1 MADEREA
8 KQDAQEELLSAK
20 VSEKK
25 RTGKFQPLRK
35 LFGKKKKKSSSILL
49 KEGKLKPSRSI
60 GSVCSNPASVLSSD
74 EEAYDD
80 LRFLVSSMG
89 TRAFSHDS
97 IFIPDEQAEDDKEA
111 QVSSQDCV
119 VGKVKSLQQQLGK
132 NIRFGQPP
140 PTNTPVKKMQD
151 LGAGIEKMEETY
163 LSPMEASGECDTGLI
178 TEGNRARSLS
188 SHGPRNASEIEHKPE
203 EKVTPVKTSR
213 PKRPSG
219 TIESINLD
227 AVPRSVARLDNSAA
241 KHKLSVKPKNQRVS
255 KKHRGMSQ
263 EFNTIED
270 NENEFS
276 LNMQRT
282 LDKAMFHS
290 MDIPSH
296 DILLS
301 DHFERKIRET
311 QVTEQLR
318 TLVSKGEN
326 KINKDQEDKQPDP
339 STSRQVVQETRQPD
353 EEKSEADKRKEEEER
368 KRQEIIRKIDLERL
382 QQKIKEQ
389 NENEQKEQRRRE
401 EERKQRA
408 EQILKELEE
417 HRRQEEQKQR
427 EQEQKNTLR
436 LAEEQKKREL
446 EIQKALQ
453 MVEEQRKQE
462 MEKQRAIQLAEEQ
475 KRHELEQRAIQ
486 IVEEQRK
493 YEQEKQ
499 KVHQIGEQK
508 IKQIEEKKA
517 PQIAVEQKKC
527 DIEEWEAMKNA
538 EEQKQQKLDVLKAL
552 QVAEE
557 PKKCEL
563 QQQKD
568 PEIAEKQR
576 QHQLE
581 LKRTLQIMEE
591 QKKQELEL
599 QKAEE
604 QQKHRTNLEQQ
615 KNVQIDDQKGQE
627 MLEHKA
633 PQIVEEQQLQKSKS
647 QSQQESEDFKVQH
660 SIKEEMS
667 TDSLNRIDCHK
678 KPNFEEQHISLKK
691 EQVTED
697 IKGLI
702 PEHTSPLYTQ
712 AVSAEKD
719 LSEQKME
726 VEVKGDEEEIKQKK
740 QKELESQEQERINEE
755 LRWQE
760 LDQKQRPFTFKVT
773 SGEKQIIFEKVNL
786 SPVTV
791 PKEPGIFPG
800 TQDTKE
806 NKGTISSHSL
816 PSAQCIPHTAILVTG
831 AQLCGTAVNLHQ
843 IKDPACKSLL
853 GLNEERKLDIA
864 ESKIQKE
871 KDNTKHVSSKTK
883 YTSEALDNQSFLAE
897 WASIRSKI
905 LNKAENVDEKNQ
917 GDLPVSGDD
926 SMAKAKGDSH
936 SSLRK
941 TMSAIPKFSIT
952 PAWQKF
958 PETGKLEMSIETSVK
973 SSSKENIAVLPDS
986 TPQGITGERTVIA
999 QEMVTRIKKQVTI
1012 DGNAEGWIFSK
1023 DLPSFLVPN
1032 PPPSPRRGFLEGQ
1045 MSLETQLSNGTGKTD
1060 KLFQNTEDKISP
1072 FGIKL
1077 RRTNYSLRF
1086 HADPQNEQRRKKRY
1100 SAGDSFEGVPSPLTP
1115 TDETEIR
1122 TIAKKELLGS
1132 PMKMKKDNLN
1142 KDLEDTSSS
1151 ATDNAQFIVPSFM
1164 SGPSP
1169 HVSSLNKDK
1178 VVPKSPVIQKPSLA
1192 PKPPS
1197 PTPPSSP
1204 LSHLGRTNVTDLH
1217 GQRLEKDE
1225 KDKETVGEVNS
1236 SLSSPNYDEVIQ
1248 QDANDRAGLPSIS
1261 WREKTDKRLE
1271 KIGKDRPVL
1280 QSRHSL
1286 DGSRLMEKVEP
1297 AQPQWITLALQKQK
1311 GFRDQQA
1318 SRDERRQAREA
1329 KQADKLAKENPST
1342 IPTAE
1347 YRGRSGSL
1355 QKPLPHEEKKSDT
1368 VVTRLQRRE
1377 QLQKSNTLPTSVTV
1391 EITETV
1397 PVALAKDLPKRFS
1410 TPDASPVSS
1419 EPAWLA
1425 LAKRKSKAW
1434 SDCPQIIK

>member
-1 MADEREA
+1 M
-8 KQDAQEELLSAK
+8 
-20 VSEKK
+20 
-25 RTGKFQPLRK
+25 
-35 LFGKKKKKSSSILL
+35 FGKKKKKNSSIHL
-49 KEGKLKPSRSI
+49 KEGKLKPSHSI

-97 IFIPDEQAEDDKEA
+97 IFIPDEQAEDDQEA
-111 QVSSQDCV
+111 QASSQDCV

-140 PTNTPVKKMQD
+140 STGTPVKKMQD

-163 LSPMEASGECDTGLI
+163 VSPMEASGERDMGLI
-178 TEGNRARSLS
+178 TDGHKARSLS
-188 SHGPRNASEIEHKPE
+188 SHSPRNVPEPEHKTE
-203 EKVTPVKTSR
+203 EKATSVKTSR
-213 PKRPSG
+213 SKRPSG

-263 EFNTIED
+263 DFNTIED
-270 NENEFS
+270 NENEIT
-276 LNMQRT
+276 LNMQRS

-296 DILLS
+296 NILMS
-301 DHFERKIRET
+301 DHFERKIHES
-311 QVTEQLR
+311 QVSEQFR
-318 TLVSKGEN
+318 TLAAKGEK
-326 KINKDQEDKQPDP
+326 KINKDQEGKQPDP
-339 STSRQVVQETRQPD
+339 STSRQVVQETRQP
-353 EEKSEADKRKEEEER
+353 EEEKKSEADKRKEEEER
-368 KRQEIIRKIDLERL
+368 KRQEIIRNIDLERL
-382 QQKIKEQ
+382 QQKINEQ
-389 NENEQKEQRRRE
+389 NENELKEQRRRE

-417 HRRQEEQKQR
+417 HRRQEEQKQH
-427 EQEQKNTLR
+427 ELEQKKTFQ

-446 EIQKALQ
+446 EIQRALQ
-453 MVEEQRKQE
+453 IAEEQRKQE
-462 MEKQRAIQLAEEQ
+462 IEKQRAIQLAEEQ
-475 KRHELEQRAIQ
+475 TRHELEQRAFK
-486 IVEEQRK
+486 IVQEQRK

-499 KVHQIGEQK
+499 EALQIGEEQK
-508 IKQIEEKKA
+508 TRQTFEEGGVLPKTEEKK
-517 PQIAVEQKKC
+517 QHEIDVQRV
-527 DIEEWEAMKNA
+527 IQVT
-538 EEQKQQKLDVLKAL
+538 EEQKS
-552 QVAEE
+552 
-557 PKKCEL
+557 CEL

-568 PEIAEKQR
+568 IQMAEEQR

-599 QKAEE
+599 QKAAV
-604 QQKHRTNLEQQ
+604 QQKT
-615 KNVQIDDQKGQE
+615 VQIGEQKGQG
-627 MLEHKA
+627 LLQKKS
-633 PQIVEEQQLQKSKS
+633 PQTAEEQQLKTPKS
-647 QSQQESEDFKVQH
+647 QSQQVSEEIIVPQC
-660 SIKEEMS
+660 IKEEMR
-667 TDSLNRIDCHK
+667 TDNLNRTDCQK
-678 KPNFEEQHISLKK
+678 KTDFQEKKKLQKK
-691 EQVTED
+691 EQQIPED
-697 IKGLI
+697 IKELI
-702 PEHTSPLYTQ
+702 PEHLSPLYTE
-712 AVSAEKD
+712 AASAEED
-719 LSEQKME
+719 LPEEQKME
-726 VEVKGDEEEIKQKK
+726 MEIKGDEEELKQRK
-740 QKELESQEQERINEE
+740 QKEAESQEQERINEE
-755 LRWQE
+755 VRWQE

-786 SPVTV
+786 TPVTV
-791 PKEPGIFPG
+791 PKEPIISPG
-800 TQDTKE
+800 THDAKE

-816 PSAQCIPHTAILVTG
+816 SSAQCIPHTAILVTG

-853 GLNEERKLDIA
+853 GLSEERKLDIT
-864 ESKIQKE
+864 ENKMQKE
-871 KDNTKHVSSKTK
+871 KDSTKQVSSKTK

-905 LNKAENVDEKNQ
+905 LSKAENATDEKNQ
-917 GDLPVSGDD
+917 SSPFDSGDD
-926 SMAKAKGDSH
+926 RMAKTRGDSH

-958 PETGKLEMSIETSVK
+958 PETGRLTEISIDTSIK
-973 SSSKENIAVLPDS
+973 SPSKENIAVLPDS
-986 TPQGITGERTVIA
+986 TLQGKTGERTVMVP
-999 QEMVTRIKKQVTI
+999 EMVTRIKKQVTI

-1032 PPPSPRRGFLEGQ
+1032 LPQSPRRGHLEGQ
-1045 MSLETQLSNGTGKTD
+1045 MSFETQFSNGTVKTD
-1060 KLFQNTEDKISP
+1060 KLLQSAEDKNSP

-1100 SAGDSFEGVPSPLTP
+1100 SAGDSFEGVPAPLTP

-1122 TIAKKELLGS
+1122 TITRKELLGS
-1132 PMKMKKDNLN
+1132 PVKMKKDNLT
-1142 KDLEDTSSS
+1142 KDLVDTLSNV
-1151 ATDNAQFIVPSFM
+1151 TDNAQFIAPSIV
-1164 SGPSP
+1164 SGSSP
-1169 HVSSLNKDK
+1169 HVSFHNKDR
-1178 VVPKSPVIQKPSLA
+1178 VVPKSPTIQKPSLA
-1192 PKPPS
+1192 PKPAS

-1204 LSHLGRTNVTDLH
+1204 ISHLGRTNVTDLH
-1217 GQRLEKDE
+1217 GQQLEKNE
-1225 KDKETVGEVNS
+1225 KDKETIGEMKS
-1236 SLSSPNYDEVIQ
+1236 SLSSPSHEEVVQ
-1248 QDANDRAGLPSIS
+1248 QDANDKAGLPSIS
-1261 WREKTDKRLE
+1261 WREKTDKRTERL
-1271 KIGKDRPVL
+1271 GKDRPVL

-1286 DGSRLMEKVEP
+1286 DGSRLMENIEP

-1311 GFRDQQA
+1311 GFREQQA
-1318 SRDERRQAREA
+1318 SREERRQAREA
-1329 KQADKLAKENPST
+1329 KQVDKFAKENPST
-1342 IPTAE
+1342 VHTGE

-1355 QKPLPHEEKKSDT
+1355 QKPLPQEEKKGDT

-1397 PVALAKDLPKRFS
+1397 PVTLAKDLPKRFS